1 MPNDSSL
8 DFSVGQATHT
18 GLVRRKNEDSFGWF
32 SLDGGEL
39 FIVADGMGG
48 YAGGAEASKQT
59 VLSFKGYFES
69 HYAPR
74 QAQHNAQHQ
83 GSPEKI
89 LQDALLFAD
98 ARVQEIGRK
107 NPALSNCGSTIVAFF
122 VSGKTGYFIH
132 AGDSRL
138 YVFRNGQLRQVSRDH
153 SAVQDMLTAG
163 VITGREAAKAPR
175 NVITQ
180 SVGGNID
187 ASRCTVERFE
197 IVPGSS
203 YLLCSD
209 GLWGTVPAD
218 RIRHILSQPVP
229 ASSKANLM
237 INAAIDAGGPDNIT
251 VQVIEFAGTGLSG
264 AGMNR
269 PGGFE
274 RQAQQAGE
282 QKGLRRLFYVT
293 VSLLVLISVLIC
305 GYFGY
310 SYFAEPSPETKAPC
324 ADSKEK
330 PKAGQDDAA
339 GSESR
344 EDAVMPEDK
353 PAVKSDEPD
362 EKTAD
367 KSDEKPDVKTDEK
380 PEAVHE
386 PVPQS
391 PALVVPAVVPETKK
405 QPGQAA
411 AQARPEA
418 AKKQQPKQSAPKA
431 GSEAAKKQQS
441 KPSAARAGSDT
452 AKKQQPKPSAA
463 KAAPEAAKKTQQKPA
478 AHKDRPAQEKEK
490 KQQ

>member
-32 SLDGGEL
+32 SFEGGEL

-69 HYAPR
+69 HYA
-74 QAQHNAQHQ
+74 QHHC
-83 GSPEKI
+83 SPEET
-89 LQDALLFAD
+89 LQGALLFAD

-138 YVFRNGQLRQVSRDH
+138 YVFRNGHLRQVSCDH
-153 SAVQDMLTAG
+153 SAVQDMLNAG
-163 VITGREAAKAPR
+163 VISGREAAKAPR

-197 IVPGSS
+197 ILPGSS

-237 INAAIDAGGPDNIT
+237 IDAAIDAGGPDNIT
-251 VQVIEFAGTGLSG
+251 VQVIEFAGTGMSG
-264 AGMNR
+264 AVMDR
-269 PGGFE
+269 PDGFE
-274 RQAQQAGE
+274 GEAQQAGE
-282 QKGLRRLFYVT
+282 QKGLGRLFYVT

-310 SYFAEPSPETKAPC
+310 SYFADSSPETKAPC
-324 ADSKEK
+324 ADSREK
-330 PKAGQDDAA
+330 PKAGPDDAA
-339 GSESR
+339 SPDVR
-344 EDAVMPEDK
+344 EDAAMPADK
-353 PAVKSDEPD
+353 PD
-362 EKTAD
+362 EKT
-367 KSDEKPDVKTDEK
+367 DERHK
-380 PEAVHE
+380 AAAE

-391 PALVVPAVVPETKK
+391 PAPVVPAVVPDTKN

-418 AKKQQPKQSAPKA
+418 AKKTHQP
-431 GSEAAKKQQS
+431 
-441 KPSAARAGSDT
+441 KPSAAKAGPET
-452 AKKQQPKPSAA
+452 AKKQQPKSAAAKAGPEAVKKQQPKPAAA

-478 AHKDRPAQEKEK
+478 TRKDMPAQQKEK

>member
-32 SLDGGEL
+32 SLEGGEL

-69 HYAPR
+69 HYVPR
-74 QAQHNAQHQ
+74 QAQHHV
-83 GSPEKI
+83 SPEKT

-107 NPALSNCGSTIVAFF
+107 NPALSSCGSTIVAFF
-122 VSGKTGYFIH
+122 VSGRTGYFIH

-138 YVFRNGQLRQVSRDH
+138 YAFRNGHLRQVSRDH
-153 SAVQDMLTAG
+153 SAVQDMLSAG
-163 VITGREAAKAPR
+163 VISGREAAKAPR

-209 GLWGTVPAD
+209 GLWGTVPED
-218 RIRHILSQPVP
+218 RIRNILSQPIP

-237 INAAIDAGGPDNIT
+237 IDAAIDAGGPDNVT
-251 VQVIEFAGTGLSG
+251 VQVIEFAGTGMPG
-264 AGMNR
+264 AGLNR
-269 PGGFE
+269 PGGFDG
-274 RQAQQAGE
+274 QAQQAGE
-282 QKGLRRLFYVT
+282 QRGLGRLFYVT

-310 SYFAEPSPETKAPC
+310 SYFADSSPETKAPC
-324 ADSKEK
+324 ADSREK
-330 PKAGQDDAA
+330 PKAGPDDAA
-339 GSESR
+339 SPESR
-344 EDAVMPEDK
+344 EDAAMPAE
-353 PAVKSDEPD
+353 
-362 EKTAD
+362 
-367 KSDEKPDVKTDEK
+367 KTDEN
-380 PEAVHE
+380 PEAAAE

-391 PALVVPAVVPETKK
+391 PAPVVPAIVPETKN

-411 AQARPEA
+411 ATQARPEA
-418 AKKQQPKQSAPKA
+418 VKKAHQPKPSAAKA
-431 GSEAAKKQQS
+431 VPEAAKKQQS
-441 KPSAARAGSDT
+441 KPSSAKAGPES

-478 AHKDRPAQEKEK
+478 ARKDSPAQEKEK

>member
-18 GLVRRKNEDSFGWF
+18 GLVRSKNEDSFGWF

-59 VLSFKGYFES
+59 VLSFKGYFEA
-69 HYAPR
+69 HYGPHHAP
-74 QAQHNAQHQ
+74 HH
-83 GSPEKI
+83 GSPEKT
-89 LQDALLFAD
+89 LQEALLYAD

-107 NPALSNCGSTIVAFF
+107 NPALSSCGSTIVAFF

-138 YVFRNGQLRQVSRDH
+138 YVFRNGHLRQVSRDH
-153 SAVQDMLTAG
+153 SAVQDMLSAG
-163 VITGREAAKAPR
+163 VISNREAAKAPK

-187 ASRCTVERFE
+187 KSRCTVERFE

-218 RIRHILSQPVP
+218 RLRKILSQPVP

-251 VQVIEFAGTGLSG
+251 VQLIEFADDGLPDMGLPG
-264 AGMNR
+264 AGFA
-269 PGGFE
+269 GE
-274 RQAQQAGE
+274 KQQAE
-282 QKGLRRLFYVT
+282 NHKGLGRLFIVT
-293 VSLLVLISVLIC
+293 VSVLVLISVVIC

-310 SYFAEPSPETKAPC
+310 KYLADPSPETQAPC
-324 ADSKEK
+324 ADSRET
-330 PKAGQDDAA
+330 PKSDPADATPEA
-339 GSESR
+339 R
-344 EDAVMPEDK
+344 PDARKDAVQP
-353 PAVKSDEPD
+353 
-362 EKTAD
+362 
-367 KSDEKPDVKTDEK
+367 DEKPDEKPVEKPVGKPEPAVDPVPEIPAVAVPAVTPEPKKQDKPKAQTESRSRDK
-380 PEAVHE
+380 PEAKSKARTE
-386 PVPQS
+386 
-391 PALVVPAVVPETKK
+391 
-405 QPGQAA
+405 
-411 AQARPEA
+411 ARP
-418 AKKQQPKQSAPKA
+418 KA
-431 GSEAAKKQQS
+431 Q
-441 KPSAARAGSDT
+441 
-452 AKKQQPKPSAA
+452 
-463 KAAPEAAKKTQQKPA
+463 PEAKSKARTESRPQTAQKAQQQKPA
-478 AHKDRPAQEKEK
+478 AQKNKSAQDRATQEKAK